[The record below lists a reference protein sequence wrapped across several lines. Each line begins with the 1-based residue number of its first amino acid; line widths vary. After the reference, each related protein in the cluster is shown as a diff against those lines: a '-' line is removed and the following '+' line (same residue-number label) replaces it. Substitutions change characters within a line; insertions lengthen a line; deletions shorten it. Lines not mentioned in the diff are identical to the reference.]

1 MDYNPPGSSVHGIFQ
16 VRTLEWVAV
25 SFSKDLPNPGM
36 DQVSPVSPA
45 LADELF
51 IAEPAGKP
59 YIYVY
64 TYVYIY
70 IYQFACTHIHIHI
83 YVPSFSFNFQKKS
96 SGYLSLFSE
105 GENFHA

>member
-16 VRTLEWVAV
+16 VRTLGWVTV
-25 SFSKDLPNPGM
+25 SFSKDLPNLGM

-45 LADELF
+45 LADKFF

-64 TYVYIY
+64 AYV
-70 IYQFACTHIHIHI
+70 YQFACTHIHIHI
-83 YVPSFSFNFQKKS
+83 YVPNFSFNFQKKS